1 MRDVG
6 FSLHSGDAEPCQK
19 GSGGAAGIHRNAAS
33 VHHDRGLVECTT
45 IAKNV
50 VLADECSRRDAALA
64 VKGAVAGLTPARL
77 IAGSVSLR
85 VSEEMPS
92 LTAPVAC
99 VTVRNL
105 YACGAGPVDFD
116 VRSGE
121 VLGLMGLRGRA
132 RSGYVSPLRV
142 AAKGNVEF
150 DRERR
155 NAFDPRNAYRDAP
168 GPIWASRSASKFQP
182 GALAA
187 GLSRRPRTE
196 WIA

>member
-1 MRDVG
+1 LRDVG

-19 GSGGAAGIHRNAAS
+19 GSGGAAGIRWNAAS

-45 IAKNV
+45 IPKNV

-64 VKGAVAGLTPARL
+64 VKGAVAGLTPACL
-77 IAGSVSLR
+77 IAGSGSLR
-85 VSEEMPS
+85 VSKEMPS
-92 LTAPVAC
+92 LAAPVAC

-105 YACGAGPVDFD
+105 YACGAEPVDFD

-121 VLGLMGLRGRA
+121 ILGLMGLRGRA
-132 RSGYVSPLRV
+132 RSGCVSPLRV
-142 AAKGNVEF
+142 VAKGNVEF
-150 DRERR
+150 DREPR
-155 NAFDPRNAYRDAP
+155 NAVDPRNACRDAP
-168 GPIWASRSASKFQP
+168 GPIWASRSASHFQP

-196 WIA
+196 WIT